1 MINKRRCG
9 ATWRAAAAESRP
21 CARHVRQGQP
31 DREVG
36 SGSSDSGTR
45 DESQGGDGR
54 VDRPL
59 GGAVTVTA
67 VPGFPA
73 GAGPATL
80 GAAAV
85 VPLRRR
91 QTRRLARTD
100 GGGAVRYGRTARRPS
115 IAVAWLGLAWL
126 VLSPGSSAP
135 CVAWGRTVLVHGRT
149 DGRRRTRDH

>member
-45 DESQGGDGR
+45 DESQAEGR
-54 VDRPL
+54 TCRPAT
-59 GGAVTVTA
+59 GWRGNSNGRA
-67 VPGFPA
+67 GFPRGGRA
-73 GAGPATL
+73 RHVGCG
-80 GAAAV
+80 GV
-85 VPLRRR
+85 RRVG
-91 QTRRLARTD
+91 LPGRTEG
-100 GGGAVRYGRTARRPS
+100 GGGAVRYGRTPSRPS
-115 IAVAWLGLAWL
+115 KAVAWLGLAWL